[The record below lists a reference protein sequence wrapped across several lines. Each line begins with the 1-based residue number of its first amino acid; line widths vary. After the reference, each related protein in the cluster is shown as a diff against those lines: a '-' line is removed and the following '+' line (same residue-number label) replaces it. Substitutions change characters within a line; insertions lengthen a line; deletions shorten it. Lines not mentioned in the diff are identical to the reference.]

1 MVQSVSP
8 HRTLAEWLR
17 AGPLQP
23 GQVFSIAVQVAR
35 ELSAAHAAGKIHGS
49 LTSSCVQLGTE
60 SGAFRAGIAGF
71 GAESPTSG
79 GSSQMAP
86 ELRIGRPATFA
97 SDVFGFGVILAD
109 LAAAVPA
116 PGLGTRW
123 NDAARRCRESEP
135 SRRFA
140 SINEALGA
148 LEIPP
153 DADETQALPSVGSAH
168 AEPRRWGDFQLLQR
182 LGHGAFGE
190 VWRVWDPVLERE
202 VALKLLLPRDLNPEQ
217 EFASVVAEARA
228 MARVRHPNIVPV
240 YGVDR
245 RDNRV
250 GFWSDFVR
258 GRTLSQLVR
267 TDGVVSASE
276 TMAMGSTLCQA
287 LAAVHHAG
295 LLHRDIKASNAML
308 DEDGRV
314 LLMDFGL
321 SLDLRIA
328 GDFAGTPNYMA
339 PELLAGEPQTVR
351 SDLYAMGVLLLFL
364 ATGAYPLSAAG
375 PATIPADW
383 KLTGDDLSVA
393 SLRAIIVT
401 STHSDPQQRFPS
413 AAAMGQALATA
424 LDAKPASGDAVRPLH
439 RRRAAAWLGG
449 ILAALILA
457 GLFLVFV
464 LPRLRRGT
472 AGEPAA
478 GSPAYQDYLAAET
491 AFDRYD
497 KPGNMQ
503 KAIDLYQKTLQ
514 RAPDFALANAGLARA
529 DWRKY
534 LDTSDPKW
542 AKAATQAAT
551 RADEINP
558 ALAPIQMTLGNIH
571 VDQGQFALGMQ
582 ELEKAE
588 SLDPHSADVHAA
600 LAEAYRQQGRLVDAK
615 NEYQTAIDLAP
626 DEWRWPYLLG
636 AMQIDSGDYP
646 AAEAS
651 LQSALQKTPDNARI
665 LYDLG
670 LAYRKQGRFADARP
684 VYEKA
689 IAIDPR
695 SDTIMALG
703 MVMLL
708 QGDQADAVREY
719 RRAVALDPDN
729 WNTWGNLA
737 AALSWQG
744 VDTPESVRTYETA
757 TTLGLAQLKNTPDD
771 SYVLSMMGNYCA
783 ALHQPAKA
791 LPFVRKSLALAPNDP
806 DVQELAAESY
816 EMLGDREEALQHLS
830 KALQLGFSI
839 DYVRTYPIFR
849 ALRRDPRAPK
859 QIQN

>member
-8 HRTLAEWLR
+8 HRTLAERLR
-17 AGPLQP
+17 AGSLQP
-23 GQVFSIAVQVAR
+23 GQAISIAVQVAR
-35 ELSAAHAAGKIHGS
+35 ELSAAHAAGKIHGN
-49 LTSSCVQLGTE
+49 LTSSCVRLETE
-60 SGAFRAGIAGF
+60 TGVVRAAIAGF
-71 GAESPTSG
+71 GAESPTSD

-86 ELRIGRPATFA
+86 ELRIGRPATLA

-116 PGLGTRW
+116 PGLGARW
-123 NDAARRCRESEP
+123 NDAARRCREPEP
-135 SRRFA
+135 SQRFG
-140 SINEALGA
+140 SIDEALGA

-153 DADETQALPSVGSAH
+153 DADETRALPPVGSATT
-168 AEPRRWGDFQLLQR
+168 EPRRWGDFQLLQR

-245 RDNRV
+245 REDRV

-258 GRTLSQLVR
+258 GRTLSQRVR

-321 SLDLRIA
+321 SQDLRIA
-328 GDFAGTPNYMA
+328 GDFAGTPNHMA
-339 PELLAGEPQTVR
+339 PELLAGESQTVR

-364 ATGAYPLSAAG
+364 ATGAYPLSATV
-375 PATIPADW
+375 PATPADW

-393 SLRAIIVT
+393 SLRAIIAT
-401 STHSDPQQRFPS
+401 ATHSDPQQRFPS
-413 AAAMGQALATA
+413 AAAMGQSLATA
-424 LDAKPASGDAVRPLH
+424 MEAKPAPVEAVRPTH

-449 ILAALILA
+449 ILAALVLA

-464 LPRLRRGT
+464 VSRMRHGT
-472 AGEPAA
+472 AGEPATS
-478 GSPAYQDYLAAET
+478 SPAYQDYLAAE
-491 AFDRYD
+491 AVLDRYD
-497 KPGNMQ
+497 KPGNTQ

-514 RAPDFALANAGLARA
+514 HAPDFALAQAGLARA
-529 DWRKY
+529 DWRMY

-542 AKAATQAAT
+542 AKEATQAAA

-558 ALAPIQMTLGNIH
+558 ALAPVQMTLGSIH
-571 VDQGQFALGMQ
+571 VDQGQFGLGMQ
-582 ELEKAE
+582 ELEKGA

-600 LAEAYRQQGRLVDAK
+600 LAEAYRQQGRLADAK

-626 DEWRWPYLLG
+626 EAWRWPYLLG
-636 AMQIDSGDYP
+636 AMQIDSGDYS

-670 LAYRKQGRFADARP
+670 LAYRKQARFADARAA
-684 VYEKA
+684 YEKA

-708 QGDQADAVREY
+708 QGDQVDAVGQY
-719 RRAVALDPDN
+719 RRAITLDPNN

-737 AALSWQG
+737 AALSWEG
-744 VDTPESVRTYETA
+744 VDTPESVRTYEKA
-757 TTLGLAQLKNTPDD
+757 IALGLAQLKTTPDD
-771 SYVLSMMGNYCA
+771 SYVISMLGNYCA

-791 LPFVRKSLALAPNDP
+791 LPFIRKSLALAPNDP

-816 EMLGDREEALQHLS
+816 EMLGNREEALEHLS
-830 KALQLGFSI
+830 KALQLGFSA

-849 ALRRDPRAPK
+849 ALRSDSRAPK
-859 QIQN
+859 QIQK